1 MANIVIN
8 YDTITK
14 AMSATQDGAALES
27 LKEISFMTMGE
38 DKDGNCCYAMSAYM
52 YEKDDE
58 NDIHH
63 RYAMYAKKYKDENTI
78 EGTRELLTQLVK

>member
-8 YDTITK
+8 YDTVTK
-14 AMSATQDGAALES
+14 AMSATQDGTALDS
-27 LKEISFMTMGE
+27 LKEISFMNMGE
-38 DKDGNCCYAMSAYM
+38 DKDGSCCYAMSAYM

-63 RYAMYAKKYKDENTI
+63 RYAMYAKKYQEEKTI
-78 EGTRELLTQLVK
+78 EGARELLTQLVK